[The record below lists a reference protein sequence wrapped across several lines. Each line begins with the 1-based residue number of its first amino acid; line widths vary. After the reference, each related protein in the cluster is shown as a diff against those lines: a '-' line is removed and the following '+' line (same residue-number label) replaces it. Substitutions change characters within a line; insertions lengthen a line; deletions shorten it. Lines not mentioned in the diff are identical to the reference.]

1 MPLRFPSDRHFLSG
15 LSIPKAAGN
24 SIFLIEKSLVQND
37 VNEINSGQATRED
50 NTFTTSSG
58 RIYSFHYNIL
68 YPIEG
73 PGIVKVPSQK
83 YKLLKQFKQN
93 KDKAMQTMNILVTK
107 EIISSDRADLI
118 KEIAQNSGSIS

>member
-24 SIFLIEKSLVQND
+24 SIFLIDKSLVQND

-50 NTFTTSSG
+50 NKFTTSSG
-58 RIYSFHYNIL
+58 RIYGFHHDIL

-73 PGIVKVPSQK
+73 LGIVNLSSQE

-93 KDKAMQTMNILVTK
+93 KDKAMQTMNILVSR

-118 KEIAQNSGSIS
+118 RKISQDFGLIS

>member
-58 RIYSFHYNIL
+58 RIYSFHDNIL

-73 PGIVKVPSQK
+73 TGIVKVSSQE

-93 KDKAMQTMNILVTK
+93 KDKAMQTMNILVAK

-118 KEIAQNSGSIS
+118 KEIAQNFCSIS